1 MGVPVPDGGHR
12 GVSGAAGKT
21 VLCALDDIADPG
33 GKGFVLEDGQ
43 RIFVIR
49 RGGEVR
55 GYVNAC
61 PHQGVPLDWRP
72 DTFLSYDK
80 SVIQCATH
88 GAQFRIED
96 GECIAGPCLGSAL
109 RPAPVALADGA
120 VVRI

>member
-1 MGVPVPDGGHR
+1 MSR
-12 GVSGAAGKT
+12 T
-21 VLCALDDIADPG
+21 VLCPLDGIDDPG
-33 GKGFVLEDGQ
+33 GKGFVLDDGR

-49 RGGEVR
+49 RGDDVW

-72 DTFLSYDK
+72 DVFLSVDK

-96 GECIAGPCLGSAL
+96 GECLSGPCLGSAL
-109 RPAPVALADGA
+109 RAVPVAVAGGM
-120 VVRI
+120 VVEG